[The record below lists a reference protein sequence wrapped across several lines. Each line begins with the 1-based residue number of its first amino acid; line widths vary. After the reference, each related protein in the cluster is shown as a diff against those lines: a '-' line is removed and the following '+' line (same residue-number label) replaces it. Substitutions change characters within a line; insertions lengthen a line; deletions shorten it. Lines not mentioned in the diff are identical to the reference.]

1 MSAHWER
8 LARDSQGE
16 ITVSDLQSAAYR
28 LVMEQVIYG
37 TERGSR
43 AAYEV
48 IVKNLGTY
56 RNALEALGMTIQH
69 NSFHN
74 YVVATPMQHVGEKMR
89 LAETHLALVLRW
101 FYDER
106 MHRAEVVDGEA
117 TVELEDLER
126 AYKEL
131 LGRELPERGA
141 LRELVAAMKR
151 YGLARAVDA
160 ADDQPFQVVIRP
172 GIVDVLGETALH
184 QLAAHAPNEQGEADE
199 VA

>member
-8 LARDSQGE
+8 LARDSQGA
-16 ITVSDLQSAAYR
+16 ITVADLQSAAYR

-43 AAYEV
+43 AVYGLIVRNIGAYRSV
-48 IVKNLGTY
+48 LDT
-56 RNALEALGMTIQH
+56 LGMTLQH

-74 YVVATPMQHVGEKMR
+74 YLVATPLQHVGEKMR

-141 LRELVAAMKR
+141 LRDLVTAMKR
-151 YGLARAVDA
+151 YGLARAIDA

-172 GIVDVLGETALH
+172 GIVDVLGETALL
-184 QLAAHAPNEQGEADE
+184 QLAGHAPGNQGESDE

>member
-8 LARDSQGE
+8 LARDSQGAV
-16 ITVSDLQSAAYR
+16 TVADLQSAAYR

-37 TERGSR
+37 TERGSG
-43 AAYEV
+43 AVYEL
-48 IVKNLGTY
+48 IVRNLGAF
-56 RNALEALGMTIQH
+56 RGVLEALGMTLQH

-74 YVVATPMQHVGEKMR
+74 YLVATPMQHVGEKMR
-89 LAETHLALVLRW
+89 LPETHLALVLRW

-106 MHRAEVVDGEA
+106 MHRAEVIDGEA

-131 LGRELPERGA
+131 LGRALPDRTT
-141 LRELVAAMKR
+141 LRDLMAAMKR

-160 ADDQPFQVVIRP
+160 EDDQPFQVVIRP
-172 GIVDVLGETALH
+172 GIVDVLGETALL
-184 QLAAHAPNEQGEADE
+184 QLAGHAPNAQGESDE
-199 VA
+199 AA